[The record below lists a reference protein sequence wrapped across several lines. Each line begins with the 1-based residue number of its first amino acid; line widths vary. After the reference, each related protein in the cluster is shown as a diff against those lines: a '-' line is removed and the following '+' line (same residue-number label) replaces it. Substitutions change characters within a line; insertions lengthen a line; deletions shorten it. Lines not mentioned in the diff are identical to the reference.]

1 MIVYGM
7 WFLNINLIMRT
18 LNKVA
23 TANAQFD
30 WLFIDYMKAIGSM
43 LFLHFAHDL
52 SFLRFLDEYLYP
64 SEGK

>member
-1 MIVYGM
+1 
-7 WFLNINLIMRT
+7 MRI

-43 LFLHFAHDL
+43 LFLHFAHVL
-52 SFLRFLDEYLYP
+52 SFFRFLDEYLYP